1 MTEATSDGTP
11 DGSPDG
17 SPTRAQASPEFV
29 AWARHHEEEHRA
41 YRPELA
47 EVSEHQHPEGTAN
60 AAHQEQVWAARRD
73 HEQRLHDS
81 AIEQIR
87 HHDS

>member
-1 MTEATSDGTP
+1 MTQSIPDPTP
-11 DGSPDG
+11 ESAP
-17 SPTRAQASPEFV
+17 QAGPEFV
-29 AWARHHEEEHRA
+29 AWARHHEEEQRA

-60 AAHQEQVWAARRD
+60 AAHQEQAWAARRD
-73 HEQRLHDS
+73 HEHRLHES

-87 HHDS
+87 HQDS